1 MDQTLTLSGEVYERL
16 ARGAA
21 EHGMTVESLLGCVSR
36 LIVSPADA
44 SKRDRLRSE
53 SIARLLD
60 RFRAEALRPADH
72 VELSQLIDDDY
83 DAAIARADERIRAK
97 KSRAS
102 NGASGSKHGRK

>member
-21 EHGMTVESLLGCVSR
+21 EHGMTVESLLACVSR

-60 RFRAEALRPADH
+60 RFRAGALNSADH
-72 VELSQLIDDDY
+72 VQLGQLIDD

-102 NGASGSKHGRK
+102 NASGGKHGRK